1 MRYRRQETFRYILP
15 NPRFI
20 PYRLIWEDKELHDGE
35 AQLLNISAH
44 GLKMRCDYLFP
55 LSEGLKVQVK
65 LDLVP
70 LIQPLDLTGHV
81 RHRAQMGS
89 LYDYGI
95 RLDSNSD
102 ETQQL
107 VTMIKA
113 YAREN
118 Q

>member
-1 MRYRRQETFRYILP
+1 MRYRRQETFRYILSK
-15 NPRFI
+15 PRMI
-20 PYRLIWEDKELHDGE
+20 PYRLVWEGKELHDGE

-55 LSEGLKVQVK
+55 LSEGLNVQIK

-70 LIQPLDLTGHV
+70 LIQPIELTGHV
-81 RHRAQMGS
+81 RHRGQMGS

-95 RLDSNSD
+95 RLESNAD
-102 ETQQL
+102 TTDQL

-113 YAREN
+113 YAHEN